1 MMDKF
6 FYLIIEGMKNTW
18 RHKVT
23 ALTAIFSLF
32 ILLYIIGIMNIA
44 EKNSFKVL
52 QYLRS
57 KYKIEVFFSEDLSNE
72 EAIGVIHKIKKIKG
86 VKTATLIDKED
97 ALRIFKDQFGE
108 SIIDLLGYNPLPASS
123 VVNVDRNIRHTL
135 KIEPI
140 IKEIRSIQYVDEINY
155 QGNLIRKIE
164 GIYKKVA
171 DYIPYFLGI
180 VIFIIGLIIY
190 NMIKVS
196 IYSRRETIKS
206 LQLIGATKL
215 FIKLPFIFE
224 GMLIS
229 LISVSLVS
237 PALILTSIGSNYL
250 ISNFTVYSLNLNID
264 PYLFLWLLFLVTLIS
279 ILASYRAVSMFLK

>member
-1 MMDKF
+1 MDKF
-6 FYLIIEGMKNTW
+6 FYLIIEGIKNTW
-18 RHKVT
+18 RHKAT

-32 ILLYIIGIMNIA
+32 ILLYIIGLISIA

-57 KYKIEVFFSEDLSNE
+57 KYKIEVFFSEDLTNE

-86 VKTATLIDKED
+86 VKTATLIDKDD

-123 VVNVDRNIRHTL
+123 VVNVERNIRHPL
-135 KIEPI
+135 RIEPI
-140 IKEIRSIQYVDEINY
+140 IKEIKALSYVEEINY
-155 QGNLIRKIE
+155 QGNLIKKIE
-164 GIYKKVA
+164 NIYKKIA
-171 DYIPYFLGI
+171 EYIPYFSGI
-180 VIFIIGLIIY
+180 VIFVIGLIIY

-196 IYSRRETIKS
+196 ISSRRETIQS

-224 GMLIS
+224 AILIS
-229 LISVSLVS
+229 IISVSLVF
-237 PALILTSIGSNYL
+237 PALILTSVGLNYL
-250 ISNFTVYSLNLNID
+250 ISNFTVYSLHLHVA
-264 PYLFLWLLFLVTLIS
+264 PSLFLWLLILVTLVS
-279 ILASYRAVSMFLK
+279 VLASQRAVSIFLK

>member
-1 MMDKF
+1 MDKF
-6 FYLIIEGMKNTW
+6 FYLIIEGIKNTW

-32 ILLYIIGIMNIA
+32 ILLYIIGLIHIA
-44 EKNSFKVL
+44 ENNSFKVL

-57 KYKIEVFFSEDLSNE
+57 KYKIEVFFSEDLTNE

-123 VVNVDRNIRHTL
+123 VVNVERNIRSPL
-135 KIEPI
+135 GIEPI
-140 IKEIRSIQYVDEINY
+140 IKEIKSLSYVEEINY
-155 QGNLIRKIE
+155 QGNLIKKIE
-164 GIYKKVA
+164 GAYKRLAEYV
-171 DYIPYFLGI
+171 PYFLGI
-180 VIFIIGLIIY
+180 IIFIIGIIIY

-196 IYSRRETIKS
+196 IYSRRETIQS

-224 GMLIS
+224 AMLIS
-229 LISVSLVS
+229 IISVFLVF
-237 PALILTSIGSNYL
+237 PTLVLTSVGLNYL
-250 ISNFTVYSLNLNID
+250 ISTFTVFNIHLSVD
-264 PYLFLWLLFLVTLIS
+264 PSLFLWLLLLVTLIS
-279 ILASYRAVSMFLK
+279 ILASQRAVSIFLK

>member
-1 MMDKF
+1 MDKF
-6 FYLIIEGMKNTW
+6 FYLIIEGIKNTW
-18 RHKVT
+18 RHKAT

-32 ILLYIIGIMNIA
+32 ILLYIIGLISIA

-57 KYKIEVFFSEDLSNE
+57 KYKIEVFFSEDLTNE

-86 VKTATLIDKED
+86 VKTATLIDKDD

-123 VVNVDRNIRHTL
+123 VVNVERNIRYPL
-135 KIEPI
+135 RIEPI
-140 IKEIRSIQYVDEINY
+140 IKEIKALSYVEEINY
-155 QGNLIRKIE
+155 QGNLIKKIE
-164 GIYKKVA
+164 NIYKKIA
-171 DYIPYFLGI
+171 EYIPYFSGI
-180 VIFIIGLIIY
+180 VIFVIGLIIY

-196 IYSRRETIKS
+196 ISSRRETIQS

-224 GMLIS
+224 AILIS
-229 LISVSLVS
+229 IISVSLVF
-237 PALILTSIGSNYL
+237 PALILTSVGLNYL
-250 ISNFTVYSLNLNID
+250 ISNFTVYSLHLHVA
-264 PYLFLWLLFLVTLIS
+264 PSLFLWLLILVTLVS
-279 ILASYRAVSMFLK
+279 VLASQRAVSIFLK

>member
-1 MMDKF
+1 M
-6 FYLIIEGMKNTW
+6 
-18 RHKVT
+18 
-23 ALTAIFSLF
+23 
-32 ILLYIIGIMNIA
+32 
-44 EKNSFKVL
+44 
-52 QYLRS
+52 
-57 KYKIEVFFSEDLSNE
+57 
-72 EAIGVIHKIKKIKG
+72 
-86 VKTATLIDKED
+86 IDKED

-123 VVNVDRNIRHTL
+123 VVNVDRNIRQTL

-155 QGNLIRKIE
+155 QGNLIKKIE
-164 GIYKKVA
+164 AIYKKIV
-171 DYIPYFLGI
+171 DYIPYLLGAI
-180 VIFIIGLIIY
+180 IFIIGLIIY

-250 ISNFTVYSLNLNID
+250 ISNLTVYSLNLNID